1 MLVLLGSVNMDWL
14 MNGPQS
20 GKTFSFLFIMPVV
33 IVSLF
38 FRLMFSFGI
47 WLVKISLLDILLLI
61 LVCYVLLNDSLK
73 AVPASLRLYE
83 FYGLIFLYIALRQI
97 NKKYLALLLL
107 AVLLGGTIQAL
118 YGNLQLWGLFS
129 SNNNVFNLTG
139 SFSNPGPYA
148 GYLASVFPIALGLY
162 LFQINPIPDLL
173 EEKIVFRI
181 NRQKQPK
188 FFVLFRQTG
197 ENEPGDTTDQHRTK
211 LKFPNDIFRSVFL
224 IPIMFFII
232 LMIMVSR
239 SRAAWM
245 AVFISTG
252 YMLLMRYPIRSMFKV
267 HVQTRGKQGLIL
279 VIGILFVGACMFG
292 LYRLRQDSVDGRI
305 LIWKVT
311 SEMIGDYLTTGVGTD
326 QFKAHYMDYQAAYFM
341 TNPES
346 EEIMVAGDVN
356 YAFNE
361 LLQQT
366 AEHGIVG
373 LIFILAV
380 LSIVFLSSI
389 REGKG
394 VVRQSTE
401 NKTFMS
407 GNLIWQLSVIAR
419 AGIISFVIFSLF
431 SYPVQI
437 LPIKMGLV
445 LYFATLAIASPRNII
460 IPSFDPKKKN
470 WCGNA
475 SKTLKMMLVFAL
487 FVGMT
492 LFYRSVYSLYHAYSL
507 WQNAYLLQEDGAGKS
522 CLETYGKAY
531 SLLKNDGVFLTNY
544 GRALFLNGKYDQAI
558 EISHQAARLYPN
570 RIACLVLG
578 DGYKATGRIKEAE
591 QSYLHAWYMNPSLFF
606 PKYLLTKL
614 YNETGQKEKAIETAK
629 ELLNKKVKTESTIIN
644 EIKAEMQKII
654 LNGDK

>member
-1 MLVLLGSVNMDWL
+1 
-14 MNGPQS
+14 
-20 GKTFSFLFIMPVV
+20 
-33 IVSLF
+33 
-38 FRLMFSFGI
+38 
-47 WLVKISLLDILLLI
+47 
-61 LVCYVLLNDSLK
+61 
-73 AVPASLRLYE
+73 
-83 FYGLIFLYIALRQI
+83 
-97 NKKYLALLLL
+97 LL
-107 AVLLGGTIQAL
+107 AALLGGTIQAL
-118 YGNLQLWGLFS
+118 HGNLQLWGLFP

-139 SFSNPGPYA
+139 TAASPGPFA
-148 GYLASVFPIALGLY
+148 GYLAGVFPIALGLY
-162 LFQINPIPDLL
+162 LFHINPIPDFL
-173 EEKIVFRI
+173 EEKIMLRI
-181 NRQKQPK
+181 NKQKQPK
-188 FFVLFRQTG
+188 LLRQKS
-197 ENEPGDTTDQHRTK
+197 ENKPEDTTDQHQTK
-211 LKFPNDIFRSVFL
+211 LKLPNDIFRSVFV
-224 IPIMFFII
+224 IPVMFFII

-252 YMLLMRYPIRSMFKV
+252 YMLLMRYPVRSMFKEY
-267 HVQTRGKQGLIL
+267 VQTRGKQGL
-279 VIGILFVGACMFG
+279 VFVVAVLFIGACMFG
-292 LYRLRQDSVDGRI
+292 LYRFNQGSADGRV

-311 SEMIGDYLTTGVGTD
+311 SKMIEDHLVTGVGTD
-326 QFKAHYMDYQAAYFM
+326 QFKAHYMDYQAACFM
-341 TNPES
+341 ANPES

-373 LIFILAV
+373 LIIILAV

-394 VVRQSTE
+394 GVRQSTE

-419 AGIISFVIFSLF
+419 AGIINFVIFSLF

-445 LYFATLAIASPRNII
+445 LYFATLAMASPGNIV

-470 WCGNA
+470 WRGNA
-475 SKTLKMMLVFAL
+475 SNTLKIMLIFAL
-487 FVGMT
+487 FVGVT
-492 LFYRSVYSLYHAYSL
+492 FGYRSVYSLYHAYSV

-522 CLETYGKAY
+522 CLENYGKAY
-531 SLLKNDGVFLTNY
+531 SLLKSNGVFLTNY
-544 GRALFLNGKYDQAI
+544 GRALFLNGKHDQAI

-570 RIACLVLG
+570 RVACLVRG
-578 DGYKATGRIKEAE
+578 DGYKAIGKTKEAE
-591 QSYLHAWYMNPSLFF
+591 QFYLHAWYMNPSLFF

-614 YNETGQKEKAIETAK
+614 YNETGQKEKAIATAK

-654 LNGDK
+654 LDDDK